1 MPPVG
6 PRLLTGAVMVREDGL
21 VLLVQHPAASLF
33 AGKWSMPL
41 TGVPDHETAEDALER
56 MLRDALHVE
65 PGEYDFLDTIYANA
79 VTNGERFIV
88 NAFTC
93 IGWTG
98 EPRFGSEAYADAIW
112 VSPGAPGAIDLLPE
126 VRDWLKTAFEEET
139 GAIVPRE
146 YDREMLTADLAS
158 ARAGLIA
165 AFDAVP
171 SHLRSTPDASGWS
184 PLDVFAHVSD
194 VETYYRN
201 EIRRC
206 AHGVGQRWRLFNEAQ
221 WEDAFRLRTAEDERT
236 LRDRLAAASSE
247 THAYLGEIP
256 RELLALYLD
265 HPEQGVVQVG
275 DRFEKIAGHY
285 RTHTEQIR
293 GMAQVFA
300 TRASGV

>member
-1 MPPVG
+1 MPPAG

-21 VLLVQHPAASLF
+21 VLLVQHPAASPF
-33 AGKWSMPL
+33 SDKWSMPL

-93 IGWTG
+93 VGWTG
-98 EPRFGSEAYADAIW
+98 EPRFGSEAYADAVW

-126 VRDWLKTAFEEET
+126 VRDWLKTAFEENT

-146 YDREMLTADLAS
+146 YDREMLIADLAS
-158 ARAGLIA
+158 ARADLIA

-171 SHLRSTPDASGWS
+171 PHLRSTPDASGWS
-184 PLDVFAHVSD
+184 PLDVFAHVAD
-194 VETYYRN
+194 VEAYYRN
-201 EIRRC
+201 ETRRC
-206 AHGVGQRWRLFNEAQ
+206 AGGFGQRWRPFNEAQ
-221 WEDAFRLRTAEDERT
+221 WEDAFRLRPAEDERT
-236 LRDRLAAASSE
+236 LRDRLAAMSSE
-247 THAYLGEIP
+247 TRAYLGEVTP
-256 RELLALYLD
+256 ELLALYLD

-275 DRFEKIAGHY
+275 DRFEKIAVHY
-285 RTHTEQIR
+285 RNHAGQIR
-293 GMAQVFA
+293 GMAQA
-300 TRASGV
+300 LAARASGA